1 MIRTAGAGSSIISDA
16 AKQKVETIRHEVV
29 SRSYQAANE
38 LRSASLYVLRGQ
50 GGGRRYRIPGTR
62 QTYQASA
69 PGSPPAVRT
78 GAFRLSWA
86 PRVVA
91 QGDEVI
97 ASIESNLMVG
107 RWVLGELLENGTSR
121 MAPRPYKER
130 IKDRA
135 LPNIIAIFSKP
146 Y

>member
-1 MIRTAGAGSSIISDA
+1 MSASIIADTV
-16 AKQKVETIRHEVV
+16 KQKVEEIRHEVV

-38 LRSASLYVLRGQ
+38 LRNASLYVLRGQ
-50 GGGRRYRIPGTR
+50 GGGRRYRVSGSR
-62 QTYQASA
+62 ATYQASA
-69 PGSPPAVRT
+69 PGSPPAVRS
-78 GAFRLSWA
+78 GAFRMSWA
-86 PRVVA
+86 PRVTDK
-91 QGDEVI
+91 GDEVI

-107 RWVLGELLENGTSR
+107 RWVLGGLLEDGTR
-121 MAPRPYKER
+121 KMAPRPHHEA